1 MTYNIYSKTK
11 LAETL
16 NRMFSL
22 HPKLI
27 DFNLSRLEELM
38 AKFSNPENK
47 LSNVI
52 HIAGTNGK
60 GSTSSFLKE
69 ILEAH
74 NLSVNVYT
82 SPHLINFN
90 ERIRIKGTLITDIL
104 LNDILT
110 EIEFKNQNKPITF
123 FEITTAAAFISFFR
137 DPADFNIIETGLGG
151 RLDATNIIK
160 EKRLCLITK
169 IGYDHLEYLGPKIQ
183 DIAFEKSGILRK
195 NTPLIISHQ
204 DNQEAFHVIK
214 DQALKLDIDII
225 KTINLSKNTI
235 IGLKGDHQYENASTA
250 LTAAYNL
257 IPNISKEKV
266 QFALTKTL
274 WHGRIEEI
282 KTGKILKYRNNIT
295 ILDGAH
301 NIDGAIALANFL
313 KKQPH
318 RKWNFII
325 GMLNNRNIIDFIIN
339 FREHINIIYTIPIRN
354 QNSSSNPGKLS
365 LILNKA
371 GLISYPTTSLEKALI
386 KSDKELPLLITGSLY
401 LAGEVL
407 SFNDTKI
414 T

>member
-1 MTYNIYSKTK
+1 MTYNIHSKTK

-354 QNSSSNPGKLS
+354 QKSSSNPEKLS